1 MYLSILIF
9 PLLGSFVS
17 GFLGR
22 KIGVTGA
29 HFITCTCLIISS
41 LLATFAFYE
50 VGLCGSPVVI
60 HLSSWIESEILS
72 IQWEFLFDQLTVSMF
87 IPVLYISSLIHIF
100 STNYMAEDPH
110 NQRFFSYLSLF
121 TFFMLILVSGANYFV
136 MFVGWEGIGV
146 VSYLLINFW
155 FTRIQA
161 NKAAILAFTMNRVG
175 DMGLSIG
182 FFALV
187 ALFGSLNYSTLFSLA
202 PFMNS
207 TAIDIIGLLLLSG
220 AMAKSAQI
228 PLHSWLPGSMEGP
241 TPVSALIH
249 AATLVT
255 AGLYLLVRS
264 SPILEYSSTALLVIT
279 LVGASTAF
287 FAATCGLV
295 QNDLKR
301 IIAFS
306 TISQLGYMVMAVGLS
321 QYNVAL
327 MHVVN
332 HAFFKAL
339 LFLGAGAVIHSFS
352 DQQDVRRL
360 GGLINFL
367 PFTYTAMLVG
377 TLSLLATPWLTG
389 FYSKDLIIELAFAQY
404 SFEGTFAFILGS
416 LTAGLTAFYSFRLIS
431 LVFLTKPNGPKTSYL
446 HSHEASLA
454 VIIPLFILALFSIF
468 FGYVF
473 SDLFVGIGT
482 DFFGNSIFI
491 HPNHINMV
499 EAEFSMDRLVKLL
512 PSILS
517 LLGAVLAVYLYHFT
531 PHLFFMDSA
540 IIRKIYTFLNG
551 KYLFDVIY
559 NYYLIGRGLQL
570 GYFVS
575 KVLDRGVIEFV
586 GPYGLSN
593 TLNNTGNNISK
604 LDTGVITTYS
614 LYITLGLL
622 SLVFLVFSPILL
634 DTSILNE
641 IRLLIIYLASLL
653 LLMIPFTNSKS
664 TNKNNITNKNLKFNL
679 KHSGLFKKEVNNK
692 FVSHIRGIHT
702 NSILHR
708 DNYPKND
715 SVSYVFALYL
725 KGIEELKSL
734 QNSPA
739 LEQYIEDTF
748 RDFHTM
754 FPRFMEDDY
763 IRIFFENKKYMD
775 SVKNIIYS
783 KIKEEGLSP
792 ETIELIKDMSGHT
805 HIERYFYYCV
815 QKPEYNNF
823 VEAQLHSSIKA
834 QINKKESEALLNTAS
849 SENVQ
854 PILEY
859 TKDGVLVVDLNR
871 FKELN
876 FPEVISS
883 TAETI
888 APYTYII
895 LTCVTQ
901 LMLYKSVMRAYDRVA
916 ENAIQKIKNPQAKMK
931 AIQDHLKDRQKHGVY
946 WSLLVI
952 LGIKSIFELYRPCFP
967 HNVNINNTNNITTN
981 NINDNSF
988 LFLVTFFKNSKK
1000 SIKFVIL
1007 AVIAIISY
1015 IFFIH
1020 WDRFNFYFNL
1030 FLSNYLIKAQI
1041 ILILILFFNIYYEII
1056 SIKILEKY
1064 SKLDKEPSLPYFY
1077 PSFIKNYLMYLY
1089 NLSRMKTENLN
1100 LVILN
1105 RSNNLFFCVIFIL
1118 LLIFFILLSI
1128 IKY

>member
-1 MYLSILIF
+1 M
-9 PLLGSFVS
+9 
-17 GFLGR
+17 
-22 KIGVTGA
+22 
-29 HFITCTCLIISS
+29 
-41 LLATFAFYE
+41 
-50 VGLCGSPVVI
+50 
-60 HLSSWIESEILS
+60 
-72 IQWEFLFDQLTVSMF
+72 
-87 IPVLYISSLIHIF
+87 
-100 STNYMAEDPH
+100 
-110 NQRFFSYLSLF
+110 
-121 TFFMLILVSGANYFV
+121 
-136 MFVGWEGIGV
+136 IGV

-187 ALFGSLNYSTLFSLA
+187 ALLGSLNYSTLFSLV

-431 LVFLTKPNGPKTSYL
+431 LVFLTKPNGPKISYL
-446 HSHEASLA
+446 HSHEATLA
-454 VIIPLFILALFSIF
+454 VIIPLFVLALFSIF
-468 FGYVF
+468 FGFVF

-491 HPNHINMV
+491 HPNHVTMV
-499 EAEFSMDRLVKLL
+499 EAEFSMDRIVKLL
-512 PSILS
+512 PTILS

-531 PHLFFMDSA
+531 PNLFFMESP
-540 IIRKIYTFLNG
+540 ITRKIYTFLNG

-559 NYYLIGRGLQL
+559 NHYFIGKGLQL
-570 GYFVS
+570 GYFIS

-593 TLNNTGNNISK
+593 TLSQTGINIGK

-614 LYITLGLL
+614 LYITIGLL

-634 DTSILNE
+634 DNSILNE
-641 IRLLIIYLASLL
+641 NRLFIIYLATLL
-653 LLMIPFTNSKS
+653 
-664 TNKNNITNKNLKFNL
+664 
-679 KHSGLFKKEVNNK
+679 
-692 FVSHIRGIHT
+692 
-702 NSILHR
+702 
-708 DNYPKND
+708 
-715 SVSYVFALYL
+715 FALYP
-725 KGIEELKSL
+725 
-734 QNSPA
+734 N
-739 LEQYIEDTF
+739 
-748 RDFHTM
+748 
-754 FPRFMEDDY
+754 
-763 IRIFFENKKYMD
+763 
-775 SVKNIIYS
+775 
-783 KIKEEGLSP
+783 
-792 ETIELIKDMSGHT
+792 
-805 HIERYFYYCV
+805 
-815 QKPEYNNF
+815 QK
-823 VEAQLHSSIKA
+823 
-834 QINKKESEALLNTAS
+834 
-849 SENVQ
+849 
-854 PILEY
+854 
-859 TKDGVLVVDLNR
+859 
-871 FKELN
+871 
-876 FPEVISS
+876 
-883 TAETI
+883 
-888 APYTYII
+888 
-895 LTCVTQ
+895 
-901 LMLYKSVMRAYDRVA
+901 
-916 ENAIQKIKNPQAKMK
+916 
-931 AIQDHLKDRQKHGVY
+931 
-946 WSLLVI
+946 
-952 LGIKSIFELYRPCFP
+952 
-967 HNVNINNTNNITTN
+967 
-981 NINDNSF
+981 
-988 LFLVTFFKNSKK
+988 
-1000 SIKFVIL
+1000 
-1007 AVIAIISY
+1007 
-1015 IFFIH
+1015 
-1020 WDRFNFYFNL
+1020 
-1030 FLSNYLIKAQI
+1030 
-1041 ILILILFFNIYYEII
+1041 
-1056 SIKILEKY
+1056 
-1064 SKLDKEPSLPYFY
+1064 
-1077 PSFIKNYLMYLY
+1077 
-1089 NLSRMKTENLN
+1089 
-1100 LVILN
+1100 
-1105 RSNNLFFCVIFIL
+1105 
-1118 LLIFFILLSI
+1118 
-1128 IKY
+1128 